1 MGSFSRFG
9 SENKDILQYVYFSF
23 KASLT
28 NSQIDLQS
36 VQMRKYQEAP
46 QIFRTDTCTGD
57 AFLRLCCV
65 HIGSIRKAEQF
76 AGLKHNHL
84 HSWFNDPDRGFSP
97 AVALQVALAFNM
109 PVEALLFRWVPIKDL
124 DFWKFTKKR
133 K

>member
-9 SENKDILQYVYFSF
+9 FGNKGILPYVYFSF
-23 KASLT
+23 KAPLT
-28 NSQIDLQS
+28 DFQADLQS

-46 QIFRTDTCTGD
+46 QIFRRDTRTGD
-57 AFLRLCCV
+57 SFLRLCCV
-65 HIGSIRKAEQF
+65 HIGSIRKAEKV

-84 HSWFNDPDRGFSP
+84 HSWFNDPNRGFSP
-97 AVALQVALAFNM
+97 TVALKVALTFNM

-124 DFWKFTKKR
+124 DFWKWLKR